1 MLEPDYTQLA
11 MEQATP
17 GDIEKIVSAVDELE
31 RKVALGTQTAQDDL
45 AFHEAVL
52 HATHNPF
59 VIKIG
64 LTSMHLF
71 EASIN
76 NSMLSIPDQ
85 AVHDHRRILDA
96 MIQKDKDKLRE
107 AVLLSFE
114 GWKKTLRSMVG

>member
-1 MLEPDYTQLA
+1 
-11 MEQATP
+11 ME
-17 GDIEKIVSAVDELE
+17 EIVKTVDELE

-71 EASIN
+71 GASIN

-85 AVHDHRRILDA
+85 AVYDHRRIVDA
-96 MIQKDKDKLRE
+96 MIL
-107 AVLLSFE
+107 E
-114 GWKKTLRSMVG
+114 GQGKIA